1 MLCADYSGT
10 VVFLGLPGLRFTG
23 TGSVCGSVAA
33 SCAGASGTT
42 SSGFTFFGRP
52 GLLLGVSSTF
62 TFFGL
67 PGLRLGFVST
77 GFSFFGLPGLLFGV
91 WSKGA
96 SVELIEEA
104 AIGVVEIKLV
114 VELIPLSFNFLGL
127 PGLRFV
133 WIIGCSGVSG
143 CDSGSD
149 AIFRLPL
156 FTSVKSGLTWYAF
169 CPKATFIRANLSAI
183 SRFVYLYTASLP
195 SACSPAT

>member
-1 MLCADYSGT
+1 MSILCYSLFS
-10 VVFLGLPGLRFTG
+10 VVFLGLPG
-23 TGSVCGSVAA
+23 CGSVAA
-33 SCAGASGTT
+33 ICAGASGTT

-77 GFSFFGLPGLLFGV
+77 GFSFFGLPGLRFGV
-91 WSKGA
+91 WSKSA
-96 SVELIEEA
+96 SVELIEETA
-104 AIGVVEIKLV
+104 VGVVKVEFIVIKV
-114 VELIPLSFNFLGL
+114 VPLSFNFLGL

-133 WIIGCSGVSG
+133 WIGCCSAVSG

-156 FTSVKSGLTWYAF
+156 FTSVKSGLTW
-169 CPKATFIRANLSAI
+169 
-183 SRFVYLYTASLP
+183 
-195 SACSPAT
+195 

>member
-1 MLCADYSGT
+1 MSILCYSLFS

-23 TGSVCGSVAA
+23 TGSACGSVAA

-42 SSGFTFFGRP
+42 SSCFTFFGRP

-67 PGLRLGFVST
+67 PGLRLGFTSAV
-77 GFSFFGLPGLLFGV
+77 FSFFGLPGLLFGV
-91 WSKGA
+91 IGS
-96 SVELIEEA
+96 IEIVIEFVA
-104 AIGVVEIKLV
+104 ESGVGVVKVEFIV
-114 VELIPLSFNFLGL
+114 VKVIPLSFNFLGL

-133 WIIGCSGVSG
+133 WIGCCSAVSG

-156 FTSVKSGLTWYAF
+156 FTSVKSGLTW
-169 CPKATFIRANLSAI
+169 
-183 SRFVYLYTASLP
+183 
-195 SACSPAT
+195 